1 MPTPNEGETRDQF
14 VKRCVP
20 IVINDGTAK
29 DGKQAVAVCQ
39 SMFDQHDQQMSTI
52 DFSADEST
60 DLYLDASAERTH
72 NQYKKDAIRV
82 GNYVHP
88 VTGQKVDVPAS
99 RLSHW
104 VQEFKRMTSNG
115 INIPIRDGHRGK
127 ALGWI
132 DDMMED
138 GTQLDAVHNF
148 PDQEGVTT
156 AKRYRGVSIGVKPIY
171 KDCFGNIYKDV
182 IDHIALTPEP
192 VITGQGDFIALS
204 REDEGTQTDAAADGA
219 GATNEELSM
228 EWLNEALSLPAD
240 ATEDQ
245 LKQAIDA
252 LKAPKAEDKPA
263 EEPKAEMSLELAL
276 SRRETAVVR
285 LDRMQETGKITPAAR
300 KVIEE
305 NFLGS
310 ADSPNTVCLSRDE
323 DAPSM
328 VDTMIK
334 VIEENSVA
342 VNPGEKT
349 PAQLPEGSAELS
361 RTEEPE
367 PEDDATKLAREDEES
382 KAALLLSLPED
393 LRSDEA
399 NAWLEEYKTKK
410 AEE

>member
-1 MPTPNEGETRDQF
+1 
-14 VKRCVP
+14 V
-20 IVINDGTAK
+20 VINDGTAK
-29 DGKQAVAVCQ
+29 DGKQAVAMCQ
-39 SMFDQHDQQMSTI
+39 SMFDRHDQEMSTI
-52 DFSADEST
+52 DFSGD
-60 DLYLDASAERTH
+60 DNMQLYLDASAERTH

-88 VTGQKVDVPAS
+88 ITGQKVDVPAS

-104 VQEFKRMTSNG
+104 VQQFKRMSANG

-148 PDQEGVTT
+148 PDEDGVKT
-156 AKRYRGVSIGVKPIY
+156 ARRYRGVSIGVKPVY

-204 REDEGTQTDAAADGA
+204 RENEGNQPEAAGDGTD
-219 GATNEELSM
+219 ATNEEMSM

-245 LKQAIDA
+245 LKQAVEA
-252 LKAPKAEDKPA
+252 LKAPKAEEKPA
-263 EEPKAEMSLELAL
+263 DEPKAEMSMELAL

-285 LDRMQETGKITPAAR
+285 LDRMQELGKITPAAR
-300 KVIEE
+300 KLIEE
-305 NFLGS
+305 NFMGT
-310 ADSPNTVCLSRDE
+310 AEAPNTVCLARED
-323 DAPSM
+323 DAPST
-328 VDTMIK
+328 VDSVIK

-342 VNPGEKT
+342 VKTGEKT
-349 PAQLPEGSAELS
+349 GAQLPEGTAE
-361 RTEEPE
+361 
-367 PEDDATKLAREDEES
+367 LAREDEEDPKLKLAREEQEAS
-382 KAALLLSLPED
+382 DKLKADMLLSLSED
-393 LRSDEA
+393 QRTDAA
-399 NAWLEEYKTKK
+399 NEWLEEYKQKQSDK
-410 AEE
+410 E